1 MDLAGLGKLINLESV
16 TMLCYSCCNCCNSIT
31 LQSPTL
37 GTWLYRVAHLL
48 ANLGWV
54 DHDLNCSTL
63 WLVMPR
69 LMGNGRSGWARWWNI
84 PKQSLPNPGSSGDGP
99 PAPHPVMDLIERGS
113 HMRHVSSHK
122 GIQSYCIWWAK
133 LQGRLHWLGV
143 GIPKKKMNVRLL
155 S

>member
-31 LQSPTL
+31 RQSPTL

-69 LMGNGRSGWARWWNI
+69 LMGNWQ
-84 PKQSLPNPGSSGDGP
+84 K
-99 PAPHPVMDLIERGS
+99 
-113 HMRHVSSHK
+113 
-122 GIQSYCIWWAK
+122 
-133 LQGRLHWLGV
+133 WLGKMV
-143 GIPKKKMNVRLL
+143 EHPKTKSTQPRFVRRWATRTR
-155 S
+155 